1 MILTDQQVIELIENP
16 ENSEAIKKASELQD
30 IHKVHVNGKGYK
42 EYIRQIIGYE
52 NTKQYTQKKELSE
65 CGTIFLTKVII
76 DQQSRWQNVKGTK
89 KYYTFAKSAKK
100 EREFNSV
107 LSQVWKNESID
118 YFINEFVKDALYTEF
133 NGFVIGELPQ
143 IVRGKNP
150 YEIKDGISKPLSE
163 GKLKPYLIFRPI
175 EKIIDFVSKGNKVEY
190 IIIDWGEETRDVDK
204 TTKPESGG
212 GTIVQLYR
220 VIDDNSDRIFEE
232 IKGTITL
239 SEIYP
244 PIENKLEY
252 VPAIQISIFRDDVLI
267 DEVKTSPIRQSI
279 PLLKTYLT
287 NWAEHV
293 ITCILHSHPIYY
305 QIGQQCRFGDNDGDC
320 AEGYISYT
328 IKGKPAKKTC
338 PECKGVGA
346 ILHKDA
352 SVALI
357 LPQVDA
363 EGKPYNVTNVAGY
376 ISPPV
381 DALKQQIAELKWL
394 EENILLSGT
403 GMSKLAETQIEK
415 TATEAMLNWKPLEKI
430 ISDILDNIEYIETAV
445 TDMIGK
451 LYYGSKYESCQINY
465 SRNLNLRDENT
476 VLIEIETAKEAGASS
491 SYVKTLHDELIY
503 SRYQHNP
510 IDLERNLIFSELE
523 PFIGYTPE
531 EMQKY
536 CSDWVDPN
544 QIKMKIYFNDYISR
558 FESEHGKVTD
568 YQINKDLDKRIKA
581 IKSFLDK
588 YNKEVKLP
596 EAKPAKLPDQ
606 DE

>member
-1 MILTDQQVIELIENP
+1 MILSDQQVIELIENP
-16 ENSEAIKKASELQD
+16 ENSEAIEKASELQD

-42 EYIRQIIGYE
+42 KYIRQIIGYE

-65 CGTIFLTKVII
+65 CGTIFLTKIII

-89 KYYTFAKSAKK
+89 KYYTFAKSARK
-100 EREFNSV
+100 EKEFNKI

-133 NGFVIGELPQ
+133 NGFIIGELPQ
-143 IVRGKNP
+143 VEKKGKI
-150 YEIKDGISKPLSE
+150 EIKDGIAQPIQD
-163 GKLKPYLIFRPI
+163 KLKPYLIFRPI
-175 EKIIDFVSKGNKVEY
+175 ETIVDFVSKGNKVEY
-190 IIIDWGEETRDVDK
+190 IIIDWGEEKRDVDK
-204 TTKPESGG
+204 LGKGS

-220 VIDDNSDRIFEE
+220 VIDDAFDRIFEK
-232 IKGTITL
+232 IKGIISL
-239 SEIYP
+239 SKIYP
-244 PIENKLEY
+244 PIQNILEY

-267 DEVKTSPIRQSI
+267 DEIKTSPIRQSI

-305 QIGQQCRFGDNDGDC
+305 QIGQQCRFIDEDGEC
-320 AEGYISYT
+320 ESGYIHYT
-328 IKGKPAKKTC
+328 IKAKPKVKTC
-338 PECKGVGA
+338 PGCKGVGA
-346 ILHKDA
+346 ILNKNA
-352 SVALI
+352 AEALI
-357 LPQVDA
+357 LPQVDS

-376 ISPPV
+376 VSPPV

-403 GMSKLAETQIEK
+403 GMSKMAETQIEK

-430 ISDILDNIEYIETAV
+430 ISDILDNIEYIETTV

-451 LYYGSKYESCQINY
+451 LYYGNKYESCQINY
-465 SRNLNLRDENT
+465 NRNLNLRDENT
-476 VLIEIETAKEAGASS
+476 VLIEIETAKKAGASS

-536 CSDWVDPN
+536 CSDWVDPA

-558 FESEHGKVTD
+558 FENEHGKVTD
-568 YQINKDLDKRIKA
+568 YQVNKDLDKRIKA
-581 IKSFLDK
+581 IKKFLDS
-588 YNKEVKLP
+588 YNQETKLP
-596 EAKPAKLPDQ
+596 VQDQ
-606 DE
+606 D

>member
-16 ENSEAIKKASELQD
+16 ENSEAIETASELQD

-42 EYIRQIIGYE
+42 EYIREIVGYE
-52 NTKQYTQKKELSE
+52 NDQQYGQKKELSE
-65 CGTIFLTKVII
+65 CGTIFLTKIII

-89 KYYTFAKSAKK
+89 KYYTFAKSARK
-100 EREFNSV
+100 EKEFNEV

-118 YFINEFVKDALYTEF
+118 YFINEFVKDAIYTEF

-143 IVRGKNP
+143 VVTKGKNS
-150 YEIKDGISKPLSE
+150 YEIKDGIAQPLQD
-163 GKLKPYLIFRPI
+163 KLKPYLIFRPI
-175 EKIIDFVSKGNKVEY
+175 ETIIDFISKGNKVEY
-190 IIIDWGEETRDVDK
+190 IIIDWGEEKRDVDE
-204 TTKPESGG
+204 TVYGS

-220 VIDDNSDRIFEE
+220 VIDDFSDRIFEK
-232 IKGTITL
+232 IKGRITL
-239 SEIYP
+239 SKKYP
-244 PIENKLEY
+244 PIQNKLGY

-305 QIGQQCRFGDNDGDC
+305 QIGQQCRFTDKNGKCEN
-320 AEGYISYT
+320 GYINYV
-328 IKGKPAKKTC
+328 IDGEPKIKTC

-346 ILHKDA
+346 VLHKNA
-352 SVALI
+352 AEALI
-357 LPQVDA
+357 LPQVDL

-376 ISPPV
+376 VSPPV

-403 GMSKLAETQIEK
+403 GMSKMAETQIEK

-445 TDMIGK
+445 TNIIGK
-451 LYYGSKYESCQINY
+451 LYYGDKYESCQINY
-465 SRNLNLRDENT
+465 NRNLNLRDENT
-476 VLIEIETAKEAGASS
+476 VLIEIETAKKAGASS

-536 CSDWVDPN
+536 CSEWVDPA

-558 FESEHGKVTD
+558 FENEHGKVTE
-568 YQINKDLDKRIKA
+568 YQVKKDLEKRIKA
-581 IKSFLDK
+581 IKKFLDG
-588 YNKEVKLP
+588 YNQEI
-596 EAKPAKLPDQ
+596 KLPDQ
-606 DE
+606 D

>member
-16 ENSEAIKKASELQD
+16 ENSEAIKTASELQD

-42 EYIRQIIGYE
+42 EYIREIVGYE
-52 NTKQYTQKKELSE
+52 NDQQYGQKKELSE
-65 CGTIFLTKVII
+65 CGTIFLTKIII

-89 KYYTFAKSAKK
+89 KYYTFTKSAKK
-100 EREFNSV
+100 EKEFNEV

-118 YFINEFVKDALYTEF
+118 YFINEFVKDAIYTEF

-143 IVRGKNP
+143 VVTKGKNS
-150 YEIKDGISKPLSE
+150 YEIKDGIAQPLQD
-163 GKLKPYLIFRPI
+163 KLKPYLIFRPI
-175 EKIIDFVSKGNKVEY
+175 ETIIDFISKGNKVEY
-190 IIIDWGEETRDVDK
+190 SIIDWGEEKRDVDYG
-204 TTKPESGG
+204 S

-220 VIDDNSDRIFEE
+220 VIDDFSDRIFEK

-239 SEIYP
+239 SKKYP
-244 PIENKLEY
+244 PIQNILKY

-305 QIGQQCRFGDNDGDC
+305 QIGQQCRFTDKNGKCEN
-320 AEGYISYT
+320 GYINYV
-328 IKGKPAKKTC
+328 IDGKPKIKTC

-346 ILHKDA
+346 VLHKNA
-352 SVALI
+352 AEALI
-357 LPQVDA
+357 LPQVDL

-376 ISPPV
+376 VSPPV

-403 GMSKLAETQIEK
+403 GMSKMAETQIEK

-445 TDMIGK
+445 TNIIGK
-451 LYYGSKYESCQINY
+451 LYYGDKYESCQINY
-465 SRNLNLRDENT
+465 NRNLNLRDENT
-476 VLIEIETAKEAGASS
+476 VLIEIETAKKAGASS

-536 CSDWVDPN
+536 CSEWVDPA

-558 FESEHGKVTD
+558 FENEHGKVTE
-568 YQINKDLDKRIKA
+568 YQVNKDLEKRIKA
-581 IKSFLDK
+581 IKKFLDG
-588 YNKEVKLP
+588 YNQETKL
-596 EAKPAKLPDQ
+596 ANQDQ
-606 DE
+606 

>member
-1 MILTDQQVIELIENP
+1 MILSDQQVIGLIENP

-52 NTKQYTQKKELSE
+52 NNKQYAQKKELSE
-65 CGTIFLTKVII
+65 CGTIFLTKIII

-89 KYYTFAKSAKK
+89 KYYTFAKNASK
-100 EREFNSV
+100 EREFNEI

-118 YFINEFVKDALYTEF
+118 YFINEFVKDAIYTEF

-143 IVRGKNP
+143 VIKDGKKP
-150 YEIKDGISKPLSE
+150 YQIKDGIVQPLQN
-163 GKLKPYLIFRPI
+163 KLEPYLIFRPI
-175 EKIIDFVSKGNKVEY
+175 ETIIDFVSKGNKVEY
-190 IIIDWGEETRDVDK
+190 IIIDWGEENRDVDK
-204 TTKPESGG
+204 TANPENGS
-212 GTIVQLYR
+212 GTIVHLYR
-220 VIDDNSDRIFEE
+220 VIDDRSDRIFEK
-232 IKGTITL
+232 IKGVITL
-239 SEIYP
+239 SKKYP
-244 PIENKLEY
+244 PIENILYY

-305 QIGQQCRFGDNDGDC
+305 QIGQQCRFEDKDGKC
-320 AEGYISYT
+320 ESGFINYVIE
-328 IKGKPAKKTC
+328 GKPKIKRC

-346 ILHKDA
+346 VLNKD
-352 SVALI
+352 SSTALI
-357 LPQVDA
+357 LPQVDE
-363 EGKPYNVTNVAGY
+363 EGKPYNVSNVAGY
-376 ISPPV
+376 VSPPV

-403 GMSKLAETQIEK
+403 GMSKMAETQIEK

-445 TDMIGK
+445 TNMIGK
-451 LYYGSKYESCQINY
+451 LYYGNKYKSCQINY
-465 SRNLNLRDENT
+465 NRNLNLRDENT
-476 VLIEIETAKEAGASS
+476 VLIEIETAKKAGASS

-536 CSDWVDPN
+536 CSDWINPD
-544 QIKMKIYFNDYISR
+544 QLKMKIYFNDYISR
-558 FESEHGKVTD
+558 FENEHGKIID
-568 YQINKDLDKRIKA
+568 YQANKDLNKRVKSIKG
-581 IKSFLDK
+581 FLDK
-588 YNKEVKLP
+588 YNQET
-596 EAKPAKLPDQ
+596 KLPDQ
-606 DE
+606 EIKSPDQE